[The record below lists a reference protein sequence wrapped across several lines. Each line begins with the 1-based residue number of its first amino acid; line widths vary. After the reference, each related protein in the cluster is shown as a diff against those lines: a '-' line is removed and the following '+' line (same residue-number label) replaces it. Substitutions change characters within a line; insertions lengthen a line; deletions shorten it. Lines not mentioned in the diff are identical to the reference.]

1 MDETGSELSTTEFE
15 SKPID
20 QIDQILVDLEHQI
33 KGISLGIAKI
43 TQEKEEAEG
52 LIKQYEQW
60 ASAAP
65 VREAEWS
72 ALTREHGEL
81 KRHYDFL
88 MGQNLQ
94 AGSALNLERKQRGSQ
109 FKIEDTAQQPL
120 KPVRPDFLKIMIVA
134 LLSGCGVSFA
144 GALLL
149 EKLDT
154 SFRFPEQLEA
164 AFPLEVL
171 CTVPRLSLK
180 KELIRQRIWTTMG
193 TVTFLTWTLVIVA
206 ALGYFWKQGRIII

>member
-1 MDETGSELSTTEFE
+1 MRQESDQSAGTAQGASNEQTDQTLAELE
-15 SKPID
+15 
-20 QIDQILVDLEHQI
+20 LQI
-33 KGISLGIAKI
+33 KDINFGIAKL
-43 TQEKEEAEG
+43 TQEKEEAEE
-52 LIKQYEQW
+52 LIKQYDQW
-60 ASAAP
+60 VSAAP

-72 ALTREHGEL
+72 ALTREYGEL

-109 FKIEDTAQQPL
+109 FKIEDSAQRPS
-120 KPVRPDFLKIMIVA
+120 KPVKPDFVKIMKFA
-134 LLSGCGVSFA
+134 LLLGCGA
-144 GALLL
+144 GFVGAMLL

-171 CTVPRLSLK
+171 CIVPRVPLK
-180 KELIRQRIWTTMG
+180 KELFRKRIWTAFG
-193 TVTFLTWTLVIVA
+193 TVTFLTWALVIVA